1 VTQNTDTSKVAEA
14 LRLAQAAH
22 FGQRDKLGVDY
33 IEHVK
38 AVAQAVRHLG
48 EIYEIVGL
56 LHDSIEDCED
66 RNIVSFEIIAEKFG
80 TEVAQ
85 AVRAM
90 TRQPDEDYNDS
101 YLPRVMGNPISAAV
115 KRADVAHN
123 YGRSHLLDAQ
133 TSARLRAKYESFL
146 KKWALSVDGGEHDRG
161 DEAHSNATG
170 SQ

>member
-1 VTQNTDTSKVAEA
+1 MPVINQGFPKIAEA
-14 LRLAQAAH
+14 LRLARAAH
-22 FGQRDKLGVDY
+22 FGQRDNLGVDY

-38 AVAQAVRHLG
+38 AVAQAVRYLG
-48 EIYEIVGL
+48 ETCEIVGL

-80 TEVAQ
+80 TEVAE

-90 TRQPDEDYNDS
+90 TRQPGEDYNDS

-133 TSARLRAKYESFL
+133 TSARLHAKYASFL
-146 KKWALSVDGGEHDRG
+146 KKWA
-161 DEAHSNATG
+161 
-170 SQ
+170 